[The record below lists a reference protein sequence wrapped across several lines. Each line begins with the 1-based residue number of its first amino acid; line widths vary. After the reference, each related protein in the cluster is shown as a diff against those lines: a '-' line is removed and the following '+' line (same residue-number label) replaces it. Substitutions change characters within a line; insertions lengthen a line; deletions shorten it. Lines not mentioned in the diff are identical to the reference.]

1 MITVLKWSVIPERSD
16 IPLAYSR
23 LLRYRSAN
31 RACDHQQAELAQL
44 VARPTEDRKVT
55 RSIRVHGIIYF
66 LLFDAINVTGGVAK
80 WSTAVDSNLL
90 VHHQLLFEGAGS
102 NPVSVALLLSS
113 AFASNTSLFALLEM
127 ASHTKAKR

>member
-1 MITVLKWSVIPERSD
+1 MITVLKWSAIPERSD

-55 RSIRVHGIIYF
+55 RSIRVHGTFTF
-66 LLFDAINVTGGVAK
+66 LLFVFV
-80 WSTAVDSNLL
+80 
-90 VHHQLLFEGAGS
+90 F
-102 NPVSVALLLSS
+102 VSVLVFVRHMLVG
-113 AFASNTSLFALLEM
+113 T
-127 ASHTKAKR
+127 TT